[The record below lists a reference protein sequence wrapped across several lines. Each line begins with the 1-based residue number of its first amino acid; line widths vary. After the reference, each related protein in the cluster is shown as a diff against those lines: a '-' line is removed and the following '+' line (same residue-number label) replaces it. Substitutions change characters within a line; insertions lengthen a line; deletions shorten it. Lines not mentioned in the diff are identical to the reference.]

1 MKSFKK
7 TKVYYEAIAV
17 MIGYIIGVG
26 MFGLPFVVS
35 KSGVLVFF
43 AFIVFFGCT
52 QYLLHLIYANLIIST
67 KKYHRLPGY
76 AEMYLGRPYKYLAFF
91 AKIVGNLGALLA
103 YLIITGIFLHELL
116 GPILGG
122 SEFVYST
129 LLFLAGAG
137 IVYFGIGAIAKV
149 EFYMTGLLL
158 LVILLIVSRGW
169 ETIDLANFTSV
180 SWAYVFL
187 PYGAM
192 LMALDGNGSLP
203 IVIKLLRR
211 DREKIKSV
219 VRVSTALSAIIVI
232 AFTLVVVGISGN
244 QTTPDALVGMKQAL
258 TNSVVLFSLVFGVL
272 TMITSYLL
280 VAESVKETLWWDFK
294 INKRGAWA
302 VAVLVPYLCFVF
314 GLRNLTDVI
323 SFAGGVTGSLAAILL
338 ILIFRK
344 LKLKKYKLPLF
355 KRQPGNIIIYF
366 LLCLFTL
373 GVVYEIYY
381 FITK

>member
-1 MKSFKK
+1 
-7 TKVYYEAIAV
+7 
-17 MIGYIIGVG
+17 
-26 MFGLPFVVS
+26 
-35 KSGVLVFF
+35 
-43 AFIVFFGCT
+43 
-52 QYLLHLIYANLIIST
+52 
-67 KKYHRLPGY
+67 
-76 AEMYLGRPYKYLAFF
+76 
-91 AKIVGNLGALLA
+91 
-103 YLIITGIFLHELL
+103 
-116 GPILGG
+116 
-122 SEFVYST
+122 
-129 LLFLAGAG
+129 
-137 IVYFGIGAIAKV
+137 
-149 EFYMTGLLL
+149 MTGLLL